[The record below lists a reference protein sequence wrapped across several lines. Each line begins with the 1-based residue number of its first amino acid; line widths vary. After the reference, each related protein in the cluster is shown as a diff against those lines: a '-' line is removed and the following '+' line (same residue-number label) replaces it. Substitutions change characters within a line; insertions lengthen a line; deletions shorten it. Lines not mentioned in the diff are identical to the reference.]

1 VGVGKRFL
9 VVRVRNEPLHQDIN
23 LTRIHGQSGRYH
35 AKKPLGNAAIY
46 ARTR

>member
-1 VGVGKRFL
+1 VGIGKRFL

-35 AKKPLGNAAIY
+35 ANKPLGNAAIY